1 MPYNDPD
8 PKDPNMLVGV
18 VLPGDREA
26 INEMA
31 YVFAEEFARQGYDK
45 TQLLWLFKNPF
56 YAGAHGAYKALGEEA
71 IRTIIDECLNAWGS
85 VRFWILDCRP
95 TREAKSKIA
104 NLKSKMKKRSAKDA
118 QSV

>member
-1 MPYNDPD
+1 MPFNDPD

-26 INEMA
+26 MIEMG

-45 TQLLWLFKNPF
+45 TQLLRLFKNPF

-71 IRTIIDECLNAWGS
+71 IRTIIDECLAVWGRI
-85 VRFWILDCRP
+85 RFSISDFGLP
-95 TREAKSKIA
+95 IAPEKSKIA
-104 NLKSKMKKRSAKDA
+104 NLKSKMTLMSAKDG
-118 QSV
+118 

>member
-26 INEMA
+26 MIEMA

-45 TQLLWLFKNPF
+45 TKLLWLFKNPF
-56 YAGAHGAYKALGEEA
+56 YAGAHGAYKALGEET
-71 IRTIIDECLNAWGS
+71 IRTIIDECLAVWGRIQFTTTDS
-85 VRFWILDCRP
+85 GLSTDASDGFEHRN
-95 TREAKSKIA
+95 SKIQDE
-104 NLKSKMKKRSAKDA
+104 NNEC
-118 QSV
+118 